1 MPLSTFESESFLTKS
16 ILYLKLYDISYSL
29 LETIQ
34 FKSRPSTLEWTV
46 YFQIDRWLLSVYF
59 TSRPSNITYRLQS
72 LVLKST
78 KRPLSFSNRLFE
90 PTNFQQNSRN
100 SRFLGNHMFGK
111 SSKFLKIPD
120 FQEIACL
127 RKWQNFP
134 KFPIFRS
141 PDFKQTSV
149 SIFKIACTIF

>member
-1 MPLSTFESESFLTKS
+1 MDAYSDSNH
-16 ILYLKLYDISYSL
+16 SYSL

-46 YFQIDRWLLSVYF
+46 YFQIDRLLLSVYF
-59 TSRPSNITYRLQS
+59 TSRPSTITYR
-72 LVLKST
+72 LKST
-78 KRPLSFSNRLFE
+78 KRPLSFSNRLFG

-120 FQEIACL
+120 F
-127 RKWQNFP
+127 
-134 KFPIFRS
+134 
-141 PDFKQTSV
+141 
-149 SIFKIACTIF
+149 

>member
-1 MPLSTFESESFLTKS
+1 MDASSDSNH
-16 ILYLKLYDISYSL
+16 SYSL

-59 TSRPSNITYRLQS
+59 SSRPSNITYRLQS

-78 KRPLSFSNRLFE
+78 KRPLSFSNRLFG
-90 PTNFQQNSRN
+90 PINFQQNSRN

-149 SIFKIACTIF
+149 LTTICMNCTKSRQ